1 MSASHDVSET
11 RLRALAFHR
20 YVGSKYA
27 AVRRNGAKG
36 MEKLEQGCVHYL
48 CFDFDDAASK
58 DSMRSVA
65 GSGLV
70 AVAAMLGIP
79 LKSSTYLRT

>member
-1 MSASHDVSET
+1 MYT
-11 RLRALAFHR
+11 
-20 YVGSKYA
+20 
-27 AVRRNGAKG
+27 
-36 MEKLEQGCVHYL
+36 CVHYL